1 MGGNRMTLGKR
12 LTLEKIEKSHEIQ
25 LWLTQFSSNDMFTA
39 MSMLSRLKF
48 ISRDEYSS
56 WLLIKLGAYSKLE
69 SVAVYAVRKFR
80 NNAQCLWQK
89 NGNTQPRPAQTQ
101 GSEDLVSSIISNA
114 NRRHNNCFLDH
125 PSLTVLKDKKVRHII
140 LLDDSV
146 GSGKRVADFLQL
158 MTCSKTFMSW
168 WSGGYISLHILSY
181 ARTYQSEK
189 AIFDRTP
196 GSDHGNRKIRLS
208 SKLKFDSDL
217 VYDAYDIHTR
227 WGNSSKS
234 ILSLCASVKKVAK
247 DRRKGFGDV
256 MGNIVFYHSV
266 PNNIPGMLV
275 SSVKGWIPLFPN
287 RSLPDWTVRLLE
299 MPESLP
305 ETTEAGFKQLQIS
318 SSLSDLLVLIKIG
331 LRTRA
336 SLSRRL
342 GCDEL
347 ITQKLIDQA
356 IKLGFVSKYLRMLKT
371 GQGYLYKEQKNK
383 FERKIDYSLYKPQSW
398 CADQGTVQPSDH
410 DVSKARV
417 QTDSIAFESMDGDD
431 GESSLERTD
440 AMATSS
446 PIMDVTQY
454 PSWARERHIR
464 NGPKGLKE

>member
-1 MGGNRMTLGKR
+1 MIGKR
-12 LTLEKIEKSHEIQ
+12 LTLESIEISQEIQ
-25 LWLTQFSSNDMFTA
+25 SWLTQLSADDVLTA
-39 MSMLSRLKF
+39 KSLLCRLQF

-56 WLLIKLGAYSKLE
+56 WLLNKLNSYSNLE
-69 SVAVYAVRKFR
+69 SVAIYAVRKFR

-101 GSEDLVSSIISNA
+101 GSEDLVSSVISNA

-140 LLDDSV
+140 LVDDSV
-146 GSGKRVADFLQL
+146 GSGKRVADFIQL
-158 MTCSKTFMSW
+158 MTSSKTFMSW
-168 WSGGYISLHILSY
+168 WSGGYISIHILSY
-181 ARTYQSEK
+181 ARTRQSEK
-189 AIFDRTP
+189 AIFDQTP
-196 GSDHGNRKIRLS
+196 GSDHGNRKFRLRT
-208 SKLKFDSDL
+208 KLKFDSDL

-227 WGNSSKS
+227 WGNASKA
-234 ILSLCASVKKVAK
+234 ILSLCSSVKKVAK

-275 SSVKGWIPLFPN
+275 SGSKGWRPLFPN
-287 RSLPDWTVRLLE
+287 RSLPDWTISLLE
-299 MPESLP
+299 GPESLP
-305 ETTEAGFKQLQIS
+305 ETTETVFGQLQIS
-318 SSLSDLLVLIKIG
+318 GSLSSLLELIKTG

-342 GCDEL
+342 DCDEL
-347 ITQKLIDQA
+347 ITQKCIEQA
-356 IKLGFVSKYLRMLKT
+356 IKFGFVSKHLRILKA
-371 GQGYLYKEQKNK
+371 GQDFLHKEQKKK
-383 FERKIDYSLYKPQSW
+383 FQRRPDYSLHVPQSW

-410 DVSKARV
+410 DASKARV
-417 QTDSIAFESMDGDD
+417 QTDSIAFELMDGDD

-446 PIMDVTQY
+446 PIMDVTQH
-454 PSWARERHIR
+454 PSWARERHIH